1 MQYVI
6 SSNPN
11 FGSLEIKF
19 SSKPADTVREALK
32 ALKFRWNGKRGIWYG
47 YADEDAVKKAITGDA
62 TQDAAEQEQPA
73 EATQSADKPQDK
85 PQKQDHIKIYWNGIK
100 IDGGKLIKCWYSM
113 DNNRDHTE
121 SVSIYADSYGSSL
134 PRDVLDVSNETDIY
148 TDYFDKDSA
157 TVTPEHPLYKYFRY
171 AAMKQKARSD
181 RPRCEKI
188 RAELD
193 SGRREPWPGH
203 YDSIRAELARREAFL
218 KIFDAATDP
227 GQPTA
232 ADLEKI
238 NLKRQEEENARR
250 AAEQAEQQRRE
261 ENFRI
266 KRGNGHRL
274 ILDEI
279 EKHPIRPGAPYVL
292 IHWSEHPAF
301 FAWGDD
307 ELKLSLT
314 AAENILRTLDEEQHN
329 TRESEYGSG
338 WYDKTSFTV
347 FFTNSDGEQSTYK
360 GRYDLGDGDGGLI
373 AHIRAWGE
381 YTRTHNEYGHPKEAT
396 EETNDILQLAEYLTT
411 QIEPEEAAS

>member
-1 MQYVI
+1 MEYVI
-6 SSNPN
+6 SKNSN
-11 FGSLEIKF
+11 FGSVEIKF
-19 SSKPADTVREALK
+19 SAKPAENVREALK

-62 TQDAAEQEQPA
+62 AQDAESTNDAETPKN
-73 EATQSADKPQDK
+73 KPQDK
-85 PQKQDHIKIYWNGIK
+85 SQKQEHIKIYWNGIK
-100 IDGGKLIKCWYSM
+100 IDGGKLIKCWYGL
-113 DNNRDHTE
+113 DNNRDHAE

-134 PRDVLDVSNETDIY
+134 PRDVLDVRNETDIY

-157 TVTPEHPLYKYFRY
+157 TVTPEHPLYKFFRY
-171 AAMKQKARSD
+171 AAMKQEARAD

-188 RAELD
+188 RAELN

-218 KIFDAATDP
+218 KIYDATTDP

-238 NLKRQEEENARR
+238 NLKRQEEENKRR

-261 ENFRI
+261 ENFRV

-274 ILDEI
+274 ILDEM
-279 EKHPIRPGAPYVL
+279 EKHPIHPGAPYVL

-301 FAWGDD
+301 YAWDDD
-307 ELKLSLT
+307 ELKLSIT
-314 AAENILRTLDEEQHN
+314 AAENILRKLDEEQHN
-329 TRESEYGSG
+329 TRETEYGCG
-338 WYDKTSFTV
+338 WYDKTKFTV
-347 FFTNSDGEQSTYK
+347 FFTNENGEPDSYQ

-381 YTRTHNEYGHPKEAT
+381 YVRTHDVTGNGIPNPEESNEIITFSDYLKSQL
-396 EETNDILQLAEYLTT
+396 ET
-411 QIEPEEAAS
+411 EEAAS